1 MVADEDNNNVN
12 NNTIIDTAN
21 NNMVAYNNKSVALPM
36 GEKIEVELTHVE
48 KVDTVAVQRTDETR
62 LVPLMRVL
70 EELNR
75 AELLKPAARKKM
87 GKGALCV
94 AR

>member
-21 NNMVAYNNKSVALPM
+21 NNMVAYNNKSVALPI
-36 GEKIEVELTHVE
+36 GKEIEVELTHVE
-48 KVDTVAVQRTDETR
+48 RVDTVAVQRTDETR

-87 GKGALCV
+87 GIGALCV